1 MARIRSR
8 GIASRAPCCRTDS
21 EAPRGSRWIVAPCV
35 SALPGACDRAKGK
48 LTSRPSLL
56 ISGLGLAALRYC
68 AIAPKHRNADAF
80 FSPAFWRYGELRGDL
95 FEGAGSYPGPPTS
108 RNSPPRRLQ
117 DHSDPS
123 DADKA
128 AGVAAADSASLSML
142 TPTPITC
149 ANPETSRSLAVLE
162 NSSRSTLDAAKNR
175 MNSTATVVKKLP
187 TTPPAPPER
196 QTFHE
201 VPCPLGK

>member
-8 GIASRAPCCRTDS
+8 GIASRAPFCRTGS
-21 EAPRGSRWIVAPCV
+21 GARRGGRWIVAPCV
-35 SALPGACDRAKGK
+35 SVLPGACDRAMGK

-56 ISGLGLAALRYC
+56 ISGLGLAARRYS
-68 AIAPKHRNADAF
+68 ATAPTHRNAGAF
-80 FSPAFWRYGELRGDL
+80 FSPGFRRYGELRGDL
-95 FEGAGSYPGPPTS
+95 FEGAGPPTS

-117 DHSDPS
+117 DYSDPS

-187 TTPPAPPER
+187 TTPPAPPNVR
-196 QTFHE
+196 PFTRCHARSGSDS
-201 VPCPLGK
+201 C